1 MDDEEIDIYELAR
14 RYEQMQALGK
24 KIYFDADEFA
34 LLADFYHA
42 QGNTQRAYSLI
53 DEGLRMHPQNTELL
67 IQRAKR
73 LVYES
78 MYDEAYDFLQQ
89 FSDDENI
96 DVPLLKIESM
106 LHLGM
111 INEANILIEKLM
123 KLDLTNEDF
132 YLFLTEIGYVFN
144 DIDDYDRAISFLEQS
159 LQIEEDNP
167 EVLVDLAY
175 AYEMKNDFEKAI
187 LYNNKLLDIDT
198 FSFDAWVNIGKLYSL
213 ADDHAKAVEAFDF
226 ALSIREDD
234 VQVMKMKAL
243 SLYLNDNVEEALR
256 IFKECLGQ
264 SPEDE
269 SLYDSL
275 MEGYSVMEQYDEM
288 QRIIDL
294 KQQRFGDKGIGVKR
308 ANAYIEEGKY
318 EEARAIFNHLPE
330 EDKNS
335 FEYYFLEGE
344 LAMNDDDINS
354 AEIAFMKAALLSPDN
369 EAVIDRLANI
379 CVIKERYPQA
389 VEYLEQLLQIDP
401 DFPTVKSRLALIRF
415 EIGVKE
421 PFDKIMEEF
430 SDNELRLLLNVLLP
444 TDQHDYSKFSR
455 EKMLQRL
462 NEARENRVMFK
473 NIKY

>member
-1 MDDEEIDIYELAR
+1 MDDEEINIYELVR

-34 LLADFYHA
+34 LLADYYHA
-42 QGNTQRAYSLI
+42 QGDTQQAYSLI
-53 DEGLRMHPQNTELL
+53 DEGLLMHPQSTELL

-96 DVPLLKIESM
+96 DVPLLKVETM

-111 INEANILIEKLM
+111 INEANALIEKIM
-123 KLDLTNEDF
+123 KWDLSNEDF
-132 YLFLTEIGYVFN
+132 YLFLTETGYVFN
-144 DIDDYDRAISFLEQS
+144 DIDDFDRAIFFLEQS

-167 EVLVDLAY
+167 EVLIDLAY
-175 AYEMKNDFEKAI
+175 AYEMKNDFDKAI
-187 LYNNKLLDIDT
+187 LYNNKLLDIDP

-213 ADDHAKAVEAFDF
+213 ADDHAKAIEAFDF

-234 VQVMKMKAL
+234 LQVMKMKAL
-243 SLYLNDNVEEALR
+243 SLYLNENVEEALH
-256 IFKECLGQ
+256 IFKECLEQ
-264 SPEDE
+264 SPDDE

-275 MEGYSVMEQYDEM
+275 MEGYSAMEQYDEM

-308 ANAYIEEGKY
+308 ASAYIEEGKF
-318 EEARAIFNHLPE
+318 EEARAIFTHLPK

-344 LAMNDDDINS
+344 LAMNDDNVKE
-354 AEIAFMKAALLSPDN
+354 AEIAFMKAAVLSPEN

-379 CVIKERYPQA
+379 CVIQERYVQA
-389 VEYLEQLLQIDP
+389 VDYLEQLLKIDP
-401 DFPTVKSRLALIRF
+401 EFPTAKSRLALIRF

-430 SDNELRLLLNVLLP
+430 SDKELRLLLNVLLP